1 MFFDKYF
8 LFFLVITK
16 KRFFFAYR
24 KTINTYRK
32 TEIEQTNKMI
42 FTKKVKVMRKA
53 LMSIT
58 LLVLSLSMVMGLLVG
73 AFAAA

>member
-1 MFFDKYF
+1 
-8 LFFLVITK
+8 
-16 KRFFFAYR
+16 
-24 KTINTYRK
+24 
-32 TEIEQTNKMI
+32 
-42 FTKKVKVMRKA
+42 MRRA